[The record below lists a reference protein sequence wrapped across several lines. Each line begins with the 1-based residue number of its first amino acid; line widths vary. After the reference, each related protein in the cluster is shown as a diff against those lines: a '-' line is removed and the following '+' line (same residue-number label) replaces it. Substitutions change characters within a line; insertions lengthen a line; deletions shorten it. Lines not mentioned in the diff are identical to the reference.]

1 MNVSVEILP
10 GLERKLTI
18 AIEGEKFES
27 EVLVRLA
34 QAKQKAKIPGFRAGK
49 VPLKEVR
56 RRYGPAIRAEVA
68 GEMMQTGF
76 FEAIQ
81 QEELNPAG
89 TPKLDVV
96 KMDPGTD
103 LEFTAIFDVY
113 PKVELG
119 DFSSM
124 EIKKPQADIEESDV

>member
-18 AIEGEKFES
+18 TIEGEKFES
-27 EVLVRLA
+27 EISVRLA
-34 QAKQKAKIPGFRAGK
+34 QAKQKAKIPGFRAGT

-81 QEELNPAG
+81 QEALNPAG

-96 KMDPGTD
+96 KMDLD
-103 LEFTAIFDVY
+103 DV
-113 PKVELG
+113 
-119 DFSSM
+119 
-124 EIKKPQADIEESDV
+124 